1 MSSELTA
8 QAPAKLNLFLH
19 VTGRRA
25 DGFHTL
31 QTAFQFIDLCD
42 TVTVSQRPDG
52 DIVRT
57 RGSTGIDPEAD
68 LAVRAARLLRERAG
82 SAAGASVAVD
92 KRIPA
97 GGGLGG
103 GSSDAA
109 ATLVLLNRL
118 WGLDWKPERL
128 AALGLELGADVP
140 VFVHGEAAWAEG
152 IGERLT
158 PLTLPETW
166 YLVVDPGVPVAT
178 AELYQAPD
186 LTRDTPPM
194 TIPDLAAGAGHNDFE
209 PLVRA
214 RYPEVAAALD
224 WLAGFGGARLTGT
237 GSCVFSA
244 FPTGQAAR
252 EACEQVP
259 ARWQGHVARGLDRSP
274 LWGVAKR

>member
-1 MSSELTA
+1 MQTELSV

-25 DGFHTL
+25 DGYHTL
-31 QTAFQFIDLCD
+31 QTVFQLIDLCD
-42 TVTVSQRPDG
+42 TVTVVHRADG
-52 DIVRT
+52 EIERA
-57 RGSTGIDPEAD
+57 RGLAGIDPQAD
-68 LAVRAARLLRERAG
+68 LAIRAARLLRARAG
-82 SAAGASVAVD
+82 IETGAAIAVD
-92 KRIPA
+92 KHIPA

-109 ATLVLLNRL
+109 AVLVLLNRL
-118 WGLDWKPERL
+118 WGLDWPVERL

-140 VFVHGEAAWAEG
+140 VFVHGETAWAEG

-158 PLTLPETW
+158 PLELPETW

-194 TIPDLAAGAGHNDFE
+194 TIPDLAAGGGHNDFE

-237 GSCVFSA
+237 GSCVFAA

-252 EACEQVP
+252 EACDQVP
-259 ARWQGHVARGLDRSP
+259 ARWQGHVAQGLDRSP